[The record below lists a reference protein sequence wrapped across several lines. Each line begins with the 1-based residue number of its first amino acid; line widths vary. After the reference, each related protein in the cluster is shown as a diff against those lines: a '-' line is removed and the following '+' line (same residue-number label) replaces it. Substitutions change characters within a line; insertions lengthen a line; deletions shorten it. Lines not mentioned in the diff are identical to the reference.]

1 MSSTEFKDYYAIL
14 GVEKAAD
21 TSEIKKNF
29 RQLALKYHPDR
40 NQGNKAAET
49 KFKEISEAYDVLSDQ
64 DKRVEYD
71 RFGQYWG
78 QSSGSRETDAGSKS
92 PSGNPRSKVD
102 FNSTDFSQYGN
113 FDEFINE
120 LLGRFSSPSSN
131 NTSSSGSGQASPK
144 SSNSYDFS
152 RQETSIPLN
161 DRTIQAT
168 ECTQGTR
175 PYEASINLSYVEAFR
190 GTTKRINLAQE
201 TVQVRI
207 PVGVK
212 PGSRI
217 RLAGKGKLNLAGTSR
232 NDLYLNVVLDPHPFF
247 SFDGDNLV
255 CDVPIAP
262 DEAVLGSSISIPTPD
277 GLVSVKIPAGT
288 NSGQVLRL
296 RGKGWS
302 SASGDRTDLLVKIIV
317 ATPQQTT
324 PLERDYYA
332 KIRNLRSENPRSGM
346 ERITL

>member
-14 GVEKAAD
+14 GVKKTAK
-21 TSEIKKNF
+21 TSDIKKNF

-78 QSSGSRETDAGSKS
+78 QSSRSKEVNFESKS
-92 PSGNPRSKVD
+92 QSNKQRSKID

-120 LLGRFSSPSSN
+120 LLGRFSSPSMN
-131 NTSSSGSGQASPK
+131 NTSASGSRTQDSQRNRN
-144 SSNSYDFS
+144 NSVYDFS
-152 RQETSIPLN
+152 RHEAFIPLN
-161 DRTIQAT
+161 D
-168 ECTQGTR
+168 
-175 PYEASINLSYVEAFR
+175 EASINLSYAEAFR
-190 GTTKRINLAQE
+190 GTTKRINLAQG
-201 TVQVRI
+201 TVQVKI
-207 PVGVK
+207 PEGVK

-232 NDLYLNVVLDPHPFF
+232 SDLYLNVELNPHPFF
-247 SFDGDNLV
+247 TFEGENLV
-255 CDVPIAP
+255 CEVPIAP

-277 GLVSVKIPAGT
+277 GLVSMKVPAGI
-288 NSGQVLRL
+288 NSGQILRL

-317 ATPQQTT
+317 ATPQQTS